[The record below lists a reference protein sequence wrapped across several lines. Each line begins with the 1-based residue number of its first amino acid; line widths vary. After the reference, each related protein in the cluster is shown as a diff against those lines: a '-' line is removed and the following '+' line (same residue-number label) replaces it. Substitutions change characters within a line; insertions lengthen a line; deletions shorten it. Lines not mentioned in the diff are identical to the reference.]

1 MSGYK
6 NCPACHGV
14 GYLPI
19 EPGSAMTYPCDCTT
33 QVDEVAHM
41 EAQAIEAAEE
51 ADVDS
56 IIDDDDDE
64 PEFKTWP

>member
-33 QVDEVAHM
+33 QVDEVAQM
-41 EAQAIEAAEE
+41 EEQARMLTALLMTTTTNR
-51 ADVDS
+51 S
-56 IIDDDDDE
+56 SRHG
-64 PEFKTWP
+64 PRH